1 MDVAPQWL
9 RVARAKTRGDRRCA
23 NSIVGNTGATP
34 WDARSPQRCASVGT
48 GGVRIKVWGDVR
60 HHGMQDGGRLL
71 QVDEDPAEVPGVRQD
86 PVQLRARAE
95 SADVH
100 NTAMQVSGCD
110 TALALTLVGLRVASR
125 IKFFLSTPP
134 PPLSLSL
141 SHGTRRCKTSPG
153 RQPWH
158 VGAPMSRHAA
168 ARHRTRG
175 VQRKRLSTCNRA

>member
-1 MDVAPQWL
+1 MKFMDVAPQWL

-134 PPLSLSL
+134 PPSLSRSL
-141 SHGTRRCKTSPG
+141 TGHGDAKQAQADSLGTLG
-153 RQPWH
+153 RQCH
-158 VGAPMSRHAA
+158 AMQLLATAP
-168 ARHRTRG
+168 G
-175 VQRKRLSTCNRA
+175 VCSESV

>member
-1 MDVAPQWL
+1 MRISGACGDDGASEGASEG
-9 RVARAKTRGDRRCA
+9 RGGDRRKVCE
-23 NSIVGNTGATP
+23 IETGCT
-34 WDARSPQRCASVGT
+34 QG
-48 GGVRIKVWGDVR
+48 
-60 HHGMQDGGRLL
+60 GGRLL

-125 IKFFLSTPP
+125 IKFFLSTTP